1 MSIYNN
7 KLTAG
12 NSFPKLSVTRLDGV
26 TVELGKP
33 EDLEGDLPAWR
44 MVVLYR
50 GQHCPMCTEYLEQ
63 LKACIDDLATISID
77 VIAVSADSLEQL
89 QAHLS
94 RTDKHHIE
102 SPNFPMA
109 YGLQQSDLEALGAY
123 ISVPRSPQETDHN
136 FAEPALFIVNEE
148 GNLHVVEY
156 SNNPFVRA
164 DLKTLVRGLKWI
176 RNPDN
181 HYPIRGTAEYTSSA
195 K

>member
-1 MSIYNN
+1 MPTYNN

-12 NSFPKLSVTRLDGV
+12 NAFPQISATMLDGNS
-26 TVELGKP
+26 VELGKP
-33 EDLEGDLPAWR
+33 HSGDGDLPAWQ

-50 GQHCPMCTEYLEQ
+50 GQHCPMCTEYLNH
-63 LKACIDDLATISID
+63 LKDYIEDLAAINID
-77 VIAVSADSLEQL
+77 VLAVSADSKEQL
-89 QAHLS
+89 ESHLN

-109 YGLQQSDLEALGAY
+109 YGLSQNDLEALGAY
-123 ISVPRSPQETDHN
+123 ISLPRSPKETDHN
-136 FAEPALFIVNEE
+136 FAEPALFIVNED

-164 DLKTLVRGLKWI
+164 DLATLIRGLKWI

-181 HYPIRGTAEYTSSA
+181 NYPIRGTAEYAPS
-195 K
+195 